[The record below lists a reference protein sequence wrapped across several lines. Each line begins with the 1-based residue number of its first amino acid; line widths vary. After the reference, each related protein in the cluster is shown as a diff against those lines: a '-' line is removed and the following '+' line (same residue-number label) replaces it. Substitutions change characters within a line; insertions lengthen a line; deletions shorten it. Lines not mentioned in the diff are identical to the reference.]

1 VSATRILALVLVA
14 AGVLG
19 LVYGGFDYVRD
30 THEARLG
37 SLDFAIGRRHTIL
50 VPSWLSV
57 CAIGAGIALLLLGR
71 SRP

>member
-1 VSATRILALVLVA
+1 MRIFAIVLVA

-30 THEARLG
+30 THEAKLG
-37 SLDFAIGRRHTIL
+37 SLELAIRSRHTIL
-50 VPSWLSV
+50 VPTWLSL